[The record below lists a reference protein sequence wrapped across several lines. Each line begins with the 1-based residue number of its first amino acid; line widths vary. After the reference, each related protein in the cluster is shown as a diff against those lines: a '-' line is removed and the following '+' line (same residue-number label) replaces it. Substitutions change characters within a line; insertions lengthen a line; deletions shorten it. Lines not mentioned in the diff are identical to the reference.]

1 MLCVICTV
9 DGIVRLLGPI
19 SCLAMINDIMI
30 NDIMINDIMIN
41 DIMIN
46 DVMIDDIMMTEVC
59 RKLQLVATSDRI
71 LWYYRIIC
79 GTISTASTL
88 GSTTSTKQEVSRLIH
103 SSCIPIYS
111 NYYLGDRETLKD
123 VLRFFWKGD
132 GIDTTGECRS
142 LTLLADLC

>member
-30 NDIMINDIMIN
+30 NDIMIK

-46 DVMIDDIMMTEVC
+46 DVMINDIMMTEVC
-59 RKLQLVATSDRI
+59 WKLQLVATSDCI
-71 LWYYRIIC
+71 LLQNNLWLLWYSFHSC
-79 GTISTASTL
+79 

-111 NYYLGDRETLKD
+111 KHYLGDRETLKD
-123 VLRFFWKGD
+123 VLRLFWKGD
-132 GIDTTGECRS
+132 GIDTTDECRS